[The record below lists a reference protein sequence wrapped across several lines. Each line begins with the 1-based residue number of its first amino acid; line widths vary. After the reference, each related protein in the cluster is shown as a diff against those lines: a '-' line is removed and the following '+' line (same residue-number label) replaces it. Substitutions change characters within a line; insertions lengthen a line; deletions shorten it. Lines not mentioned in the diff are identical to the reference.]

1 PGQLDTLLAARDL
14 EGVTVAAALAGM
26 RRSFP
31 EIVSRALGGP
41 VAAYVEAHIEQ
52 GPELEAR
59 GIAIGVV
66 TGIQGRR
73 RFPIEGH
80 GEDAHAGT
88 MPRRRRRDALSAAV
102 AMVSG
107 LERLME
113 DPTDV
118 VRFTVGR
125 FVVSPNAPSV
135 VPGHVLFTIDFRHPD
150 ADALAR

>member
-1 PGQLDTLLAARDL
+1 QLDTLLGARAL
-14 EGVTVAAALAGM
+14 GGVTVAEALAGM
-26 RRSFP
+26 RRGLP
-31 EIVSRALGGP
+31 GIVARPLGSP

-59 GIAIGVV
+59 GTAIGVV

-73 RFPIEGH
+73 RFLIEVH

-102 AMVSG
+102 TMVTA

-113 DPTDV
+113 DPADV

-125 FVVSPNAPSV
+125 FAASPNPPS
-135 VPGHVLFTIDFRHPD
+135 PLPPPPPFPTHF
-150 ADALAR
+150 